1 MPAARR
7 PPPPV
12 QVDFGRIAAATAFH
26 ATAASPTSK
35 SGAFTSELLA
45 LKETGKISHKHSFLS
60 RINSQESDYRYL
72 EMQVDQTISVPIA
85 QLRADAQVLEASI
98 ELQAQARRLLKRT
111 VYCELFPWCEAA
123 PMHPAD
129 RMRLPA
135 LLPSAGNCHTGTAAP
150 DAAAALCTAADER
163 PSTSRLQASTRTRLR
178 STKSSLKRR
187 LTCGVVCPA
196 RRWEYVAAAENK
208 PSAGCKTCAATAP
221 SLIPPATPA
230 AMPRRP
236 EASQGSQSFR

>member
-60 RINSQESDYRYL
+60 RINSQESDDRYL

-98 ELQAQARRLLKRT
+98 ELQAQARRL
-111 VYCELFPWCEAA
+111 ELQ
-123 PMHPAD
+123 
-129 RMRLPA
+129 
-135 LLPSAGNCHTGTAAP
+135 LLHRHLQQLRSPHRQ
-150 DAAAALCTAADER
+150 ER
-163 PSTSRLQASTRTRLR
+163 SRLLVHEFQSRLR
-178 STKSSLKRR
+178 QLATELRCQLCQLILRTKVHQVQR
-187 LTCGVVCPA
+187 C
-196 RRWEYVAAAENK
+196 
-208 PSAGCKTCAATAP
+208 
-221 SLIPPATPA
+221 
-230 AMPRRP
+230 RRP
-236 EASQGSQSFR
+236 F